1 MSAKPYSDDEIAVI
15 RANPFDKERIWLAT
29 VDTLK
34 ARLASAEAEVARLK
48 APLEPKR
55 PYEPKVGDVV
65 GYFEDCVD
73 DRNSRIVKAL
83 DGEYARIA
91 YAYGGEASLMVKHMT
106 FLRPATPAERA
117 AAGLPPEPAITAPS
131 STVAKMDAK
140 PEVLPE
146 HLAFL
151 DAMAAE
157 RTEESHIERPYAVY
171 RTTTAARA
179 LLAAVARR
187 DGGGK

>member
-1 MSAKPYSDDEIAVI
+1 MSIHMATDGAPFPSVEDDLRRQIMGL
-15 RANPFDKERIWLAT
+15 RAS
-29 VDTLK
+29 
-34 ARLASAEAEVARLK
+34 LASAEAEVARLK
-48 APLEPKR
+48 ALLEAKQPHK
-55 PYEPKVGDVV
+55 PDVV
-65 GYFEDCVD
+65 VPQAGQVWGWAAPQQPDCEWVLVCEAGGQFKD
-73 DRNSRIVKAL
+73 WHCYSPTDKRIGTISL
-83 DGEYARIA
+83 DQQR
-91 YAYGGEASLMVKHMT
+91 
-106 FLRPATPAERA
+106 FRPGRGLVTYRREATPAERA
-117 AAGLPPEPAITAPS
+117 AAGLPAEAP
-131 STVAKMDAK
+131 AK

-187 DGGGK
+187 DGGAK

>member
-1 MSAKPYSDDEIAVI
+1 MSIHMDTDGAPFPSVEDDLRRQIMEL
-15 RANPFDKERIWLAT
+15 RAS
-29 VDTLK
+29 
-34 ARLASAEAEVARLK
+34 LASAEAEVARLK
-48 APLEPKR
+48 ALLEAKR

-65 GYFEDCVD
+65 GYFEDCEDCGDPRV
-73 DRNSRIVKAL
+73 VKAL
-83 DGEYARIA
+83 DGKYARIV
-91 YAYGGEASLMVKHMT
+91 YAGCKAEASLMVKHMT
-106 FLRPATPAERA
+106 FIRPATPAERA
-117 AAGLPPEPAITAPS
+117 AAGLPAEAP
-131 STVAKMDAK
+131 AK

>member
-1 MSAKPYSDDEIAVI
+1 MSAKPYSDDEIAAI
-15 RANPFDKERIWLAT
+15 RASPFDKERIWLAT

-34 ARLASAEAEVARLK
+34 ARLASAEAEVVRLR
-48 APLEPKR
+48 ALLDAKR

-65 GYFEDCVD
+65 GYFEDCED
-73 DRNSRIVKAL
+73 CGNSRIVKAL

-91 YAYGGEASLMVKHMT
+91 YAYGGEASLMVKYMT
-106 FLRPATPAERA
+106 FIRPATPAERA
-117 AAGLPPEPAITAPS
+117 AAGLPAEAP
-131 STVAKMDAK
+131 AK

-187 DGGGK
+187 DGGAK